1 MIKFSELIAH
11 EMVHILQAHHFG
23 LFNFCPIKHP
33 DFWKVEG
40 YPEYISRVS
49 ILQKKDYSLA
59 KELFRYK
66 KEIANSKN
74 GIINIAEN
82 YYAPQV
88 YYKGRI
94 MVEYLINEK
103 GMTYDEILKDKR
115 SADEI
120 IAEIEKWAEQQ
131 MK

>member
-1 MIKFSELIAH
+1 
-11 EMVHILQAHHFG
+11 
-23 LFNFCPIKHP
+23 
-33 DFWKVEG
+33 
-40 YPEYISRVS
+40 
-49 ILQKKDYSLA
+49 LA
-59 KELFRYK
+59 KEVFRYK
-66 KEIANSKN
+66 NEISNSKN
-74 GIINIAEN
+74 GIVKIAEN

-120 IAEIEKWAEQQ
+120 FAEIEKWAER
-131 MK
+131 KKK